1 MFTETTS
8 DTKTSETKSAGSFR
22 VAVCAALVALF
33 LASCAKKDASSTAA
47 SDENAVLA
55 MSSFYPGE
63 NAPGAIVTSTSGD
76 GGFIPGPGTT
86 GGSDSGSI
94 PAPGTGNTGTVGGG
108 AATGGTTGTTDPS
121 AGTAGGSASGGSTT
135 GGSTSTGST
144 GTANDGTTV
153 ASNTPP
159 SGSSSDG
166 GVITNPT
173 TGGSGDGGTIPGGST
188 GGNGDGGTV
197 GGGSNGGTTGG
208 GAASGGSAGGA
219 GTTDP
224 GSNGGSTA
232 GGSNGGTTGGT
243 SGGTASNGGTTGDGG
258 TVPGGS
264 TGGAGDG
271 GTVPGSNTGGA
282 GDGGSTAGGGNSG
295 GTTTGGG
302 TAGNGG
308 TMGGGTTGGGTA
320 GNGGGTTGGGTA
332 SSGGGTTGGG
342 STGGNGD
349 GGAVP
354 GGSAGGN
361 GDGGTTPGGGTAGN
375 GGTTGGGTTG
385 GGTAGNGGGMTN
397 PPGGTTG
404 GGTAGNGGG
413 TTNPPGG
420 TTGGGTA
427 GNGGGTTTPPGG
439 TTGGGTAGNGG
450 GTTTPPG
457 GTTGG
462 GTAGNGG
469 GTTPPGG
476 TPGGTTA
483 GNGGGTTTPP
493 GNTGG
498 GGGTTNPP
506 DDGAVCNSKVNVTL
520 TRVCSAMRSQIAYP
534 KFVFFEEAKNPI
546 ISVEA
551 IETKYLNNASNDQKY
566 ASMGWGSMPQ
576 DHTRWQLAK
585 TIDLRSVN
593 LLASRYTAQVGLAVS
608 DLQKKFDKKLSK
620 IAVSIRVCDDVN
632 HTGRCTDKGGTQYNL
647 MTMPQGEFT
656 LNHIPSRM
664 SIEVWA
670 GRYRTASANSDI
682 CEKQY
687 SPLILDLTGAG
698 FKLQGP
704 ESGIRFDLMA
714 TGTPVNTGWVAS
726 NNVAFLVRDL
736 NSDRH
741 ISSGLELF
749 GNATRLK
756 NGHVAANGF
765 EALKDLDDDS
775 DGLFTPN
782 DAEWDHVK
790 LWIDSKRNGQVD
802 PREIFSLD
810 YANIQSINLDYI
822 GSNEIDAYGNQTRQ
836 RSTFKRNVN
845 GVAKI
850 MQIIDIWFNT
860 FVAQ

>member
-1 MFTETTS
+1 
-8 DTKTSETKSAGSFR
+8 
-22 VAVCAALVALF
+22 
-33 LASCAKKDASSTAA
+33 
-47 SDENAVLA
+47 
-55 MSSFYPGE
+55 
-63 NAPGAIVTSTSGD
+63 
-76 GGFIPGPGTT
+76 
-86 GGSDSGSI
+86 
-94 PAPGTGNTGTVGGG
+94 
-108 AATGGTTGTTDPS
+108 
-121 AGTAGGSASGGSTT
+121 
-135 GGSTSTGST
+135 
-144 GTANDGTTV
+144 
-153 ASNTPP
+153 
-159 SGSSSDG
+159 
-166 GVITNPT
+166 
-173 TGGSGDGGTIPGGST
+173 
-188 GGNGDGGTV
+188 
-197 GGGSNGGTTGG
+197 
-208 GAASGGSAGGA
+208 
-219 GTTDP
+219 
-224 GSNGGSTA
+224 
-232 GGSNGGTTGGT
+232 
-243 SGGTASNGGTTGDGG
+243 
-258 TVPGGS
+258 
-264 TGGAGDG
+264 
-271 GTVPGSNTGGA
+271 
-282 GDGGSTAGGGNSG
+282 
-295 GTTTGGG
+295 
-302 TAGNGG
+302 
-308 TMGGGTTGGGTA
+308 
-320 GNGGGTTGGGTA
+320 
-332 SSGGGTTGGG
+332 
-342 STGGNGD
+342 
-349 GGAVP
+349 
-354 GGSAGGN
+354 
-361 GDGGTTPGGGTAGN
+361 
-375 GGTTGGGTTG
+375 
-385 GGTAGNGGGMTN
+385 
-397 PPGGTTG
+397 
-404 GGTAGNGGG
+404 
-413 TTNPPGG
+413 
-420 TTGGGTA
+420 
-427 GNGGGTTTPPGG
+427 
-439 TTGGGTAGNGG
+439 
-450 GTTTPPG
+450 
-457 GTTGG
+457 
-462 GTAGNGG
+462 
-469 GTTPPGG
+469 
-476 TPGGTTA
+476 
-483 GNGGGTTTPP
+483 
-493 GNTGG
+493 
-498 GGGTTNPP
+498 
-506 DDGAVCNSKVNVTL
+506 
-520 TRVCSAMRSQIAYP
+520 
-534 KFVFFEEAKNPI
+534 
-546 ISVEA
+546 
-551 IETKYLNNASNDQKY
+551 
-566 ASMGWGSMPQ
+566 
-576 DHTRWQLAK
+576 
-585 TIDLRSVN
+585 VN